1 MTFNEFKTTW
11 ETEVL
16 PVKPDFIRKGQSLM
30 NYLSSVWM
38 NEYIRMVEA
47 NYEVGKQVDCFY
59 TDSMIPTTLDH
70 LERVW
75 GNFPN

>member
-1 MTFNEFKTTW
+1 
-11 ETEVL
+11 
-16 PVKPDFIRKGQSLM
+16 M

>member
-1 MTFNEFKTTW
+1 MTFNVFKTTW

-16 PVKPDFIRKGQSLM
+16 PVKPDYIRKGQSLM

-38 NEYIRMVEA
+38 NEYSRMVEA

-59 TDSMIPTTLDH
+59 MDSMIPTTLDH